1 MSPKESELTGRESS
15 IISQK
20 TSAETLQGWARGHWL
35 IKGRTGVAEDIVEN
49 VRELRIVSEF
59 ELNTV
64 LQSIRYYKPTSVY
77 TGEDA
82 LAVDS
87 APMIGRLGV
96 LANWPM
102 HAPQMVYLS
111 ARCVGAMEGSDDEP
125 KALKI
130 KMIKGAVNYA
140 KEHLPS
146 HGLYIEILDFL
157 LLNNSKRRYLSKDL
171 VSLLGKGDVEEA
183 HRLMKKSR
191 TASAGRRGR

>member
-1 MSPKESELTGRESS
+1 M
-15 IISQK
+15 
-20 TSAETLQGWARGHWL
+20 AEN
-35 IKGRTGVAEDIVEN
+35 IVEN
-49 VRELRIVSEF
+49 VRELGILSEL

-82 LAVDS
+82 IAVDS

-111 ARCVGAMEGSDDEP
+111 ARCLGAMEGSGDEP

-130 KMIKGAVNYA
+130 KMSRGAINYA
-140 KEHLPS
+140 KEYLPYPR
-146 HGLYIEILDFL
+146 LYIEILDFL
-157 LLNNSKRRYLSKDL
+157 LMNSERRYLSKDL